1 MNIFCARTALS
12 SSNNSGKP
20 SVASSIRAPWPRDY
34 YMVAILDRPANLN
47 YSSRAAGAAYCVAD
61 VSTEAFR
68 RFHVALFARQPSETA
83 ATFPTDTQLAET
95 ARQAGADDADCIIS
109 ERYSP
114 MVQSLAQATGIK
126 STRRSE
132 STVKTM
138 NSAPL
143 PRWQKRPRRSPG
155 ASCAL
160 VKKRA

>member
-1 MNIFCARTALS
+1 MKIFCARTALS

-126 STRRSE
+126 STPTVRINGQE
-132 STVKTM
+132 HEFSTP
-138 NSAPL
+138 A
-143 PRWQKRPRRSPG
+143 
-155 ASCAL
+155 AL
-160 VKKRA
+160 AEKAKEIAGR